1 MGDSAV
7 RGTQWGGSVAFRSAL
22 QHPSA
27 HKQETPR
34 FRGDTRRDASDT
46 TQEKLHS
53 HVRICRSLAV
63 NANQPIHG
71 SRSISGW
78 STGNPLPGI
87 SRDPGHSATA
97 TTRVAR
103 RYVTGFLFGQG
114 FFLAACG
121 HRWQPHLQRRDQL
134 GKDEQRSIKDYALT
148 EREFWAHA
156 QPIVYAGGVCVEASA
171 KLCRRE
177 RDRARPDGI
186 DQQPKG
192 RQPDLVVCDGVRQ
205 KVFFGR

>member
-7 RGTQWGGSVAFRSAL
+7 RRTQRGGSVAFRSAL

-27 HKQETPR
+27 HRQETPR

-53 HVRICRSLAV
+53 LVRFCRSLAV

-71 SRSISGW
+71 SRNVSGR
-78 STGNPLPGI
+78 STGNPLSGI
-87 SRDPGHSATA
+87 SCDPGHSATA
-97 TTRVAR
+97 PTRVAR
-103 RYVTGFLFGQG
+103 RYVTRFLFGQG
-114 FFLAACG
+114 FLLAACG
-121 HRWQPHLQRRDQL
+121 HRRLPHLQRRDQL
-134 GKDEQRSIKDYALT
+134 GKDEQRSTKDYALT

-156 QPIVYAGGVCVEASA
+156 QPIVYARRVCFEASA

-177 RDRARPDGI
+177 RVRARPDGV

-205 KVFFGR
+205 EVFSGG